1 MPVLLVV
8 PARVGSTRL
17 PSKPLLPLGGAP
29 LVARVIERVREVPGI
44 DRLVLATDS
53 QMIAEAVAPW
63 GAEVVMTSAEHASG
77 TDRIAEVAARAE
89 FRQFDVIVNVQG
101 DEPFIP
107 MEAVTGAVA
116 RVLDG
121 DPIGTAAAPLDPA
134 LRDDP
139 ARVKVVCDGRGRA
152 LYFSRS
158 PIPHLRDRADLARTR
173 WWQHLGVYAYRREP
187 LLDITAR
194 PVTDLERSE
203 RLEQLRALDA
213 GYVIGVAFL
222 DAPADPGI
230 DTPADLAAA
239 ELRWRELA
247 EVSP

>member
-1 MPVLLVV
+1 
-8 PARVGSTRL
+8 
-17 PSKPLLPLGGAP
+17 

>member
-1 MPVLLVV
+1 M
-8 PARVGSTRL
+8 
-17 PSKPLLPLGGAP
+17 
-29 LVARVIERVREVPGI
+29 VARVIERVREVPGI